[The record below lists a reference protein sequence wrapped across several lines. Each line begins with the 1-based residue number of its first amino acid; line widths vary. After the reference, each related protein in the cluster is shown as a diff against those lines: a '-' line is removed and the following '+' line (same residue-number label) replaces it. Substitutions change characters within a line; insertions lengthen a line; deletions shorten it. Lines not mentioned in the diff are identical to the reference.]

1 MGVAVGRAGR
11 NRTALQAGARQGSR
25 LASDLGADVT
35 WQKSSYS
42 TYNGNC
48 VEVAVFDGSEVGVR
62 DSKDR
67 LSGPVLLFSATDW
80 AEFLNVVR
88 SGEPRLP

>member
-1 MGVAVGRAGR
+1 VERACR
-11 NRTALQAGARQGSR
+11 NRTALQAGAKQSFRP
-25 LASDLGADVT
+25 ASDLGADVT

-48 VEVAVFDGSEVGVR
+48 VEVAVFDSSEVGVR

-80 AEFLNVVR
+80 EEFLNVVR